1 MNFLLSSVFDF
12 SIIDWIIVA
21 ALLLFFIIQFLFY
34 FLLYR
39 KPYSYQSKK
48 GKISISENDLP
59 SVSVVIV
66 SKNDSENL
74 AKHLPAILN
83 QDYPDFEVVVVNMGS
98 TDETDMVLK
107 RLEQTYNNLYHT
119 YVPQEAEEL
128 NEKKLALTI
137 GIKAA
142 KNTILLFTEPYCQP
156 ASNQWIKEFAE
167 EFAKGK
173 EVVLGFCKLDIPK
186 KVPMRRFIHY
196 DNLIQGLK
204 YLSMAIVHRP
214 FMGIGR
220 NMGYI
225 RELFFRQKGFS
236 SILNFEDGEDDLFIN
251 EIANGKNTG
260 VVISP
265 ESMTI
270 SDVVTSFSVWRALKS
285 KYLHT
290 KRFYKGFFSSIFGWE
305 TFSKYGFYLSVIC
318 AVCWGLLN
326 TNFILLSIGIV
337 LFIARYCFQAI
348 IINRNSKLFGAGKHY
363 LDLVF
368 MDIFQPFNNF
378 RFKKYAEKKRNK
390 FR

>member
-74 AKHLPAILN
+74 AKHLPAIFN

-220 NMGYI
+220 NMGYV

-270 SDVVTSFSVWRALKS
+270 SEVVTSFSVWRALKS

-290 KRFYKGFFSSIFGWE
+290 KRFYKGFFS
-305 TFSKYGFYLSVIC
+305 KY
-318 AVCWGLLN
+318 
-326 TNFILLSIGIV
+326 T
-337 LFIARYCFQAI
+337 
-348 IINRNSKLFGAGKHY
+348 H
-363 LDLVF
+363 
-368 MDIFQPFNNF
+368 
-378 RFKKYAEKKRNK
+378 
-390 FR
+390 